1 MGYMASL
8 PVDCGKAQI
17 LCVGHVPLNIQT
29 WLRANQEKG
38 RRVSTMFTTTG
49 SLRAAKKKPPP
60 PKQKKTASLYPKLK
74 WHWKRRITFSSQ
86 LTIIRLKVCRSQ
98 RLNIASDSQDT
109 SLIRIDFQGPGFWFG
124 SIGNIHS
131 RGFRQKRMP
140 YDLECGEY
148 PWNCRLSCIMLHHFS
163 RYESLLELAI
173 DA

>member
-1 MGYMASL
+1 M
-8 PVDCGKAQI
+8 CGTCSVEYSDLIEGQSRKRTPSFNN
-17 LCVGHVPLNIQT
+17 VYNN
-29 WLRANQEKG
+29 RE
-38 RRVSTMFTTTG
+38 FT
-49 SLRAAKKKPPP
+49 SSKKETPP